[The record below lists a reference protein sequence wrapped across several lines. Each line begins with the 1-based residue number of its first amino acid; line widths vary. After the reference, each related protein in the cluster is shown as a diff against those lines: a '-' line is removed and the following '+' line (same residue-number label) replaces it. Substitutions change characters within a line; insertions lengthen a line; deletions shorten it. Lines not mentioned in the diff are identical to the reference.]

1 MDIFSLFQNN
11 LLPSGEKA
19 RMSKTLVIESVDRHE
34 AGTYVCEA
42 HNGVGNQRA
51 TAHIRLQVLCEF
63 DPFFGIPVKILGAA
77 RHIKNIFN

>member
-1 MDIFSLFQNN
+1 MVVFNIHLQNN

-19 RMSKTLVIESVDRHE
+19 RRSKTLVIESVDRHE

-51 TAHIRLQVLCEF
+51 TAHIRLQVLCES
-63 DPFFGIPVKILGAA
+63 PRVL
-77 RHIKNIFN
+77 HKNYPQLRKK

>member
-19 RMSKTLVIESVDRHE
+19 RRSKTLVIESVDRHE

-51 TAHIRLQVLCEF
+51 TAHIKLQVLCESR
-63 DPFFGIPVKILGAA
+63 GAPRGRKSVA
-77 RHIKNIFN
+77 K

>member
-19 RMSKTLVIESVDRHE
+19 RRSKTLVIESVDRHE

-63 DPFFGIPVKILGAA
+63 D
-77 RHIKNIFN
+77 IFLAFLSKFWGWQDTL